1 MSDPSLPSS
10 PLTPVVFHVLLSLAD
25 GALHG
30 YGIMKRVEADSGIRM
45 GPGTVYGSLNR
56 LIETGWVA
64 EVDAAEAPG
73 EDPRRGRAFVL
84 TEAGRAALRLEA
96 GRITRLSR
104 LRAVRKLA
112 PERGGAR

>member
-1 MSDPSLPSS
+1 MGQEAT
-10 PLTPVVFHVLLSLAD
+10 PLTPVVFHVLLSLSD

-30 YGIMKRVEADSGIRM
+30 YGIMKRVEADSGLRM

-56 LIETGWVA
+56 LIDSGWVE

-84 TEAGRAALRLEA
+84 TMAGRAALRAEA
-96 GRITRLSR
+96 ARITRLSR
-104 LRAVRKLA
+104 LSAVRRLA

>member
-1 MSDPSLPSS
+1 MSDEDRPNT

-56 LIETGWVA
+56 LIESGWVD
-64 EVDAAEAPG
+64 EVAATEAPG

-84 TEAGRAALRLEA
+84 TKAGRTALRLEA
-96 GRITRLSR
+96 ARITRLSR